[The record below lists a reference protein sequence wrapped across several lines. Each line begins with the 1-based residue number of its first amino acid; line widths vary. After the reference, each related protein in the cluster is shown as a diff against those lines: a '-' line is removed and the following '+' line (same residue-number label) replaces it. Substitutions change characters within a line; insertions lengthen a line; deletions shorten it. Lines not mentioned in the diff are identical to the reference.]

1 MYLTFDDG
9 PVNGTK
15 NIIDIA
21 TQEQTPITFFMIG
34 ENIVRTKKYNK
45 IYKKALK
52 NPLITVGN
60 HTYTHARGGYKRFY
74 YSSKQHVVNDLIKT
88 HKILSKDISSNTIP
102 YARLAGR
109 NVFRLPTIAKNDI
122 FISKKQ
128 SLKERKNYDALW
140 NAGFYLYGWDYEWE
154 FDYKKR
160 KPKLSVNQI
169 VRKIERLYK
178 KDKIAKKDKFVL
190 LLHDPMFKN
199 RYNGK
204 KNLQQLIKK
213 LKQNGWEFDTIANY
227 LSAKDFLYA
236 KYQQHFDPT
245 ISNIALANIHT
256 LPFTPIKKATKVVK
270 IKKHKRKKVSIKK
283 PTKKTKIVKN
293 QIRTQNIKNI
303 PYSSKSLEQQLFEA
317 IARVDERKTQDLIK
331 NGVNI
336 DAHNSKGQS
345 ALVLAT
351 MLKRSKIVQILINN
365 GADITK
371 KDKNGNSA
379 LMVLQQMTR

>member
-1 MYLTFDDG
+1 
-9 PVNGTK
+9 
-15 NIIDIA
+15 
-21 TQEQTPITFFMIG
+21 MIG

-45 IYKKALK
+45 IYKQAIQ

-60 HTYTHARGGYKRFY
+60 HTYSHARGGYKRFY
-74 YSSKQHVVNDLIKT
+74 YSSKQHVVNDLLKT
-88 HKILSKDISSNTIP
+88 YKILNKDQKINDIP
-102 YARLAGR
+102 YTRLAGR
-109 NVFRLPTIAKNDI
+109 NVFRLPTVSKNDI

-154 FDYKKR
+154 FDHKKK

-169 VRKIERLYK
+169 VKKIERLYK
-178 KDKIAKKDKFVL
+178 RGKIAKKEKFVL

-204 KNLQQLIKK
+204 NNLQNLIKK

-236 KYQQHFDPT
+236 KYQQQYDP
-245 ISNIALANIHT
+245 NITSIVANNIQI
-256 LPFTPIKKATKVVK
+256 LPSTPIKQSIVKKAKKMVSTKK
-270 IKKHKRKKVSIKK
+270 TKLKKRYNKKKTISKIKKTTIKKHKKIAYK
-283 PTKKTKIVKN
+283 P
-293 QIRTQNIKNI
+293 NIENM

-317 IARVDERKTQDLIK
+317 IARVDEKKMQDLIK

-336 DAHNSKGQS
+336 HAHNSKGQS

-351 MLKRSKIVQILINN
+351 MLKRSSIVQILINN
-365 GADITK
+365 GADINK

-379 LMVLQQMTR
+379 LMILQQMTR